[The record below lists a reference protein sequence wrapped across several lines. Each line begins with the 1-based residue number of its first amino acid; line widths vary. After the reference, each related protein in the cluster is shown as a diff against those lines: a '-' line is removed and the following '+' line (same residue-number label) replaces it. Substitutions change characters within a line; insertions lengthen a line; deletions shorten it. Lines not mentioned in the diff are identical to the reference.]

1 MNMTAAMEA
10 RTNKPLTACTDQE
23 IYLALLDIVREQSA
37 ARVRPVTGRKLYYI
51 SAEFLIGKLLSNNLI
66 NLGLYNDTRAAL
78 AAAGKNLSDIEEVEP
93 EPSLGNGGLG
103 RLAACFL
110 DSLAT
115 LNLPGDGV
123 GLRYHFGLF
132 HQSFKDGVQNELPD
146 PWLTAHSWAE
156 KTDTVYPVE
165 LAGKTYNARL
175 YKLAVTGYEG
185 RTNTLNLFDL
195 DTIDESIVHDGITFD
210 KTDIDKN
217 LTLFLYPD
225 DSDEAGRRLRVY
237 QQYLMVSAGAQL
249 ILAECAARGCDYHD
263 LADYAAIQINDT
275 HPSMVIPELIRLL
288 GEKGIDFD
296 EAVEIVTKTCAYT
309 NHTILAEALEK
320 WPRAYLDAVVPQ
332 LMPIIEKLDTLARTR
347 TTDESLAIIDGDDRV
362 HMAHM
367 DIHFT
372 HSTNGVAYLHT
383 EILKNSELHGF
394 YQLYPEKFNNKTN
407 GITFRRWLLE
417 CDPALT
423 AEIDTIDAA
432 ALQPGEEKT
441 LQERKNVIT
450 HAQSILAGITAAH
463 LALAGDEDGEQAG
476 AADLLG
482 GAVDGLQNSA
492 RLDESLTAMSERLND
507 LYYSARELA
516 TDLADRLDAYGFDA
530 GELDQIETRLDAI
543 YRIKQKF
550 GMEVDELLARREAA
564 AAELETFQSSGQKIA
579 ELKAQMQT
587 LYAAAKEAAEKLTQ
601 SRLKGFAAMNK
612 EMKAAL
618 EFLNMPGIRF
628 ALKHTRGPL
637 SSHGQDTVEFL
648 ISTNPGEEPK
658 PLAKIASGGE
668 LSRIML
674 AFKSALADR
683 DALPTVIYDEIDTG
697 VSGLAAGRIGQL
709 LHQTA
714 RGHQVLCIT
723 HTPQVAAFADN
734 QLLIQKNVRKDRTFT
749 EIHTLDM
756 DGRVEVLARMISGD
770 KVSELSLASAR
781 ELIEKSK

>member
-1 MNMTAAMEA
+1 MLANLKIENVAVIEKAEVNFTPVFNVLTGETGAGKSILIDSINAILGNRTSRELVRSGAQKACIWATFERIPDSVKKQLEKCGYEANDDLLLYREINAEGKGSCRVNGMPATAAVVRDISA
-10 RTNKPLTACTDQE
+10 GLLSIHGQHDSQSLTNPALH
-23 IYLALLDIVREQSA
+23 LGLLDQYAQNRALFAEYYRRYREL
-37 ARVRPVTGRKLYYI
+37 VTVKR
-51 SAEFLIGKLLSNNLI
+51 
-66 NLGLYNDTRAAL
+66 
-78 AAAGKNLSDIEEVEP
+78 
-93 EPSLGNGGLG
+93 
-103 RLAACFL
+103 
-110 DSLAT
+110 
-115 LNLPGDGV
+115 
-123 GLRYHFGLF
+123 
-132 HQSFKDGVQNELPD
+132 Q
-146 PWLTAHSWAE
+146 
-156 KTDTVYPVE
+156 
-165 LAGKTYNARL
+165 
-175 YKLAVTGYEG
+175 
-185 RTNTLNLFDL
+185 
-195 DTIDESIVHDGITFD
+195 
-210 KTDIDKN
+210 
-217 LTLFLYPD
+217 
-225 DSDEAGRRLRVY
+225 
-237 QQYLMVSAGAQL
+237 
-249 ILAECAARGCDYHD
+249 
-263 LADYAAIQINDT
+263 
-275 HPSMVIPELIRLL
+275 
-288 GEKGIDFD
+288 
-296 EAVEIVTKTCAYT
+296 
-309 NHTILAEALEK
+309 
-320 WPRAYLDAVVPQ
+320 LDALNASESDKQ
-332 LMPIIEKLDTLARTR
+332 RRIE
-347 TTDESLAIIDGDDRV
+347 
-362 HMAHM
+362 
-367 DIHFT
+367 
-372 HSTNGVAYLHT
+372 
-383 EILKNSELHGF
+383 
-394 YQLYPEKFNNKTN
+394 
-407 GITFRRWLLE
+407 
-417 CDPALT
+417 ALT

-450 HAQSILAGITAAH
+450 HAQSILEGITAAH
-463 LALAGDEDGEQAG
+463 LALAGDEDGEQSG

-492 RLDESLTAMSERLND
+492 RLDETLAPMSERLND

-516 TDLADRLDAYGFDA
+516 TDLADRLDAYGFDT
-530 GELDQIETRLDAI
+530 GELDQIESRLDTI

-628 ALKHTRGPL
+628 ALKHARGPL

-714 RGHQVLCIT
+714 KGHQVLCIT

-734 QLLIQKNVRKDRTFT
+734 QLLIQKNVRNDRTFT

-770 KVSELSLASAR
+770 KVSDLSLASAR

>member
-1 MNMTAAMEA
+1 MLASLKIENVAVIEKAEVNFTPGFNVLTGETGAGKSILIDSINAILGNRTSRELVRSGAQKACIWATFESIPASVKKQLEKCGYEVTDDLLLYREINAEGKGSCRVNGMPATAAVV
-10 RTNKPLTACTDQE
+10 RDISSGLLSIHGQHDSQSLTNPALH
-23 IYLALLDIVREQSA
+23 LGLLDQYAQNRDLFAEYYRRYREL
-37 ARVRPVTGRKLYYI
+37 VTVKR
-51 SAEFLIGKLLSNNLI
+51 
-66 NLGLYNDTRAAL
+66 
-78 AAAGKNLSDIEEVEP
+78 
-93 EPSLGNGGLG
+93 
-103 RLAACFL
+103 
-110 DSLAT
+110 
-115 LNLPGDGV
+115 
-123 GLRYHFGLF
+123 
-132 HQSFKDGVQNELPD
+132 Q
-146 PWLTAHSWAE
+146 
-156 KTDTVYPVE
+156 
-165 LAGKTYNARL
+165 
-175 YKLAVTGYEG
+175 
-185 RTNTLNLFDL
+185 
-195 DTIDESIVHDGITFD
+195 
-210 KTDIDKN
+210 
-217 LTLFLYPD
+217 
-225 DSDEAGRRLRVY
+225 
-237 QQYLMVSAGAQL
+237 
-249 ILAECAARGCDYHD
+249 
-263 LADYAAIQINDT
+263 
-275 HPSMVIPELIRLL
+275 
-288 GEKGIDFD
+288 
-296 EAVEIVTKTCAYT
+296 
-309 NHTILAEALEK
+309 
-320 WPRAYLDAVVPQ
+320 LDALNASESDKQ
-332 LMPIIEKLDTLARTR
+332 RRIE
-347 TTDESLAIIDGDDRV
+347 
-362 HMAHM
+362 
-367 DIHFT
+367 
-372 HSTNGVAYLHT
+372 
-383 EILKNSELHGF
+383 
-394 YQLYPEKFNNKTN
+394 
-407 GITFRRWLLE
+407 
-417 CDPALT
+417 ALT

-492 RLDESLTAMSERLND
+492 RLDESLTSMSERLND

-516 TDLADRLDAYGFDA
+516 TDLADRLDVYGFDA
-530 GELDQIETRLDAI
+530 GELDQIETRLDTI

-550 GMEVDELLARREAA
+550 GMEVDELLARREVA

>member
-1 MNMTAAMEA
+1 MLANLKIENVAVIEKAEVNFTPGFNVLTGETGAGKSILIDSINAILGNRTSRELVRSGAQKACIWATFENIPQSVKKQLEKCGYEANDDLLLYREINAEGKGSCRVNGMPATAAVVRDISA
-10 RTNKPLTACTDQE
+10 GLLSIHGQHDSQSLTNPALH
-23 IYLALLDIVREQSA
+23 LGLLDQYAQNRALFAEYYRRYREL
-37 ARVRPVTGRKLYYI
+37 VTVKR
-51 SAEFLIGKLLSNNLI
+51 
-66 NLGLYNDTRAAL
+66 
-78 AAAGKNLSDIEEVEP
+78 
-93 EPSLGNGGLG
+93 
-103 RLAACFL
+103 
-110 DSLAT
+110 
-115 LNLPGDGV
+115 
-123 GLRYHFGLF
+123 
-132 HQSFKDGVQNELPD
+132 Q
-146 PWLTAHSWAE
+146 
-156 KTDTVYPVE
+156 
-165 LAGKTYNARL
+165 
-175 YKLAVTGYEG
+175 
-185 RTNTLNLFDL
+185 
-195 DTIDESIVHDGITFD
+195 
-210 KTDIDKN
+210 
-217 LTLFLYPD
+217 
-225 DSDEAGRRLRVY
+225 
-237 QQYLMVSAGAQL
+237 
-249 ILAECAARGCDYHD
+249 
-263 LADYAAIQINDT
+263 
-275 HPSMVIPELIRLL
+275 
-288 GEKGIDFD
+288 
-296 EAVEIVTKTCAYT
+296 
-309 NHTILAEALEK
+309 
-320 WPRAYLDAVVPQ
+320 LDALNASESDKQ
-332 LMPIIEKLDTLARTR
+332 RRIE
-347 TTDESLAIIDGDDRV
+347 
-362 HMAHM
+362 
-367 DIHFT
+367 
-372 HSTNGVAYLHT
+372 
-383 EILKNSELHGF
+383 
-394 YQLYPEKFNNKTN
+394 
-407 GITFRRWLLE
+407 
-417 CDPALT
+417 ALT

-450 HAQSILAGITAAH
+450 HAQSILEGITAAH
-463 LALAGDEDGEQAG
+463 LALAGDEDGEQSG

-492 RLDESLTAMSERLND
+492 RLDETLAPMSERLND

-516 TDLADRLDAYGFDA
+516 TDLADRLDAYGFDT
-530 GELDQIETRLDAI
+530 GELDQIESRLDTI

-550 GMEVDELLARREAA
+550 SMEVDELLARREAA

-628 ALKHTRGPL
+628 ALKHARGPL

-714 RGHQVLCIT
+714 KGHQVLCIT

-734 QLLIQKNVRKDRTFT
+734 QLLIQKNVRNDRTFT

>member
-1 MNMTAAMEA
+1 MLASLKIENVAVIEKAEVNFTPGFNVLTGETGAGKSILIDSINAILGNRTSRELVRSGAQKACIWATFESIPTSVKKQLEKCGYEVTDDLLLYREITAEGKGSCRVNGMPATAAVV
-10 RTNKPLTACTDQE
+10 RDISSGLLSIHGQHDSQSLTNPALH
-23 IYLALLDIVREQSA
+23 LGLLDQYAQNRDLFAEYYRRYREL
-37 ARVRPVTGRKLYYI
+37 VTVKR
-51 SAEFLIGKLLSNNLI
+51 
-66 NLGLYNDTRAAL
+66 
-78 AAAGKNLSDIEEVEP
+78 
-93 EPSLGNGGLG
+93 
-103 RLAACFL
+103 
-110 DSLAT
+110 
-115 LNLPGDGV
+115 
-123 GLRYHFGLF
+123 
-132 HQSFKDGVQNELPD
+132 Q
-146 PWLTAHSWAE
+146 
-156 KTDTVYPVE
+156 
-165 LAGKTYNARL
+165 
-175 YKLAVTGYEG
+175 
-185 RTNTLNLFDL
+185 
-195 DTIDESIVHDGITFD
+195 
-210 KTDIDKN
+210 
-217 LTLFLYPD
+217 
-225 DSDEAGRRLRVY
+225 
-237 QQYLMVSAGAQL
+237 
-249 ILAECAARGCDYHD
+249 
-263 LADYAAIQINDT
+263 
-275 HPSMVIPELIRLL
+275 
-288 GEKGIDFD
+288 
-296 EAVEIVTKTCAYT
+296 
-309 NHTILAEALEK
+309 
-320 WPRAYLDAVVPQ
+320 LDALNASESDKQ
-332 LMPIIEKLDTLARTR
+332 RRIE
-347 TTDESLAIIDGDDRV
+347 
-362 HMAHM
+362 
-367 DIHFT
+367 
-372 HSTNGVAYLHT
+372 
-383 EILKNSELHGF
+383 
-394 YQLYPEKFNNKTN
+394 
-407 GITFRRWLLE
+407 
-417 CDPALT
+417 ALT

-530 GELDQIETRLDAI
+530 GELDQIETRLDTI

>member
-1 MNMTAAMEA
+1 MLASLKIENVAVIEKAEVNFTPGFNVLTGETGAGKSILIDSINAILGNRTSRELVRSGAQKACIWATFESIPTSVKKQLEKCGYEVTDDLLLYREINAEGKGSCRVNGMPATAAVV
-10 RTNKPLTACTDQE
+10 RDISSGLLSIHGQHDSQSLTNPALH
-23 IYLALLDIVREQSA
+23 LGLLDQYAQNRDLFAEYYRRYREL
-37 ARVRPVTGRKLYYI
+37 VTVKR
-51 SAEFLIGKLLSNNLI
+51 
-66 NLGLYNDTRAAL
+66 
-78 AAAGKNLSDIEEVEP
+78 
-93 EPSLGNGGLG
+93 
-103 RLAACFL
+103 
-110 DSLAT
+110 
-115 LNLPGDGV
+115 
-123 GLRYHFGLF
+123 
-132 HQSFKDGVQNELPD
+132 Q
-146 PWLTAHSWAE
+146 
-156 KTDTVYPVE
+156 
-165 LAGKTYNARL
+165 
-175 YKLAVTGYEG
+175 
-185 RTNTLNLFDL
+185 
-195 DTIDESIVHDGITFD
+195 
-210 KTDIDKN
+210 
-217 LTLFLYPD
+217 
-225 DSDEAGRRLRVY
+225 
-237 QQYLMVSAGAQL
+237 
-249 ILAECAARGCDYHD
+249 
-263 LADYAAIQINDT
+263 
-275 HPSMVIPELIRLL
+275 
-288 GEKGIDFD
+288 
-296 EAVEIVTKTCAYT
+296 
-309 NHTILAEALEK
+309 
-320 WPRAYLDAVVPQ
+320 LDALNASESDKQ
-332 LMPIIEKLDTLARTR
+332 RRIE
-347 TTDESLAIIDGDDRV
+347 
-362 HMAHM
+362 
-367 DIHFT
+367 
-372 HSTNGVAYLHT
+372 
-383 EILKNSELHGF
+383 
-394 YQLYPEKFNNKTN
+394 
-407 GITFRRWLLE
+407 
-417 CDPALT
+417 ALT

-476 AADLLG
+476 AA
-482 GAVDGLQNSA
+482 VDGLQNSA

-530 GELDQIETRLDAI
+530 GELDQIETRLDTI

>member
-1 MNMTAAMEA
+1 MLASLKIENVAVIEKAEVNFTHGFNVLTGETGAGKSILIDSINAILGNRTSRELVRSGAQKACIWATFESIPTSVKKQLEKCGYEVTDDLLLYREINAEGKGSCRVNGMPATAAVV
-10 RTNKPLTACTDQE
+10 RDISSGLLSIHGQHDSQSLTNPALH
-23 IYLALLDIVREQSA
+23 LGLLDQYAQNRDLFAEYYRRYREL
-37 ARVRPVTGRKLYYI
+37 VTVKR
-51 SAEFLIGKLLSNNLI
+51 
-66 NLGLYNDTRAAL
+66 
-78 AAAGKNLSDIEEVEP
+78 
-93 EPSLGNGGLG
+93 
-103 RLAACFL
+103 
-110 DSLAT
+110 
-115 LNLPGDGV
+115 
-123 GLRYHFGLF
+123 
-132 HQSFKDGVQNELPD
+132 Q
-146 PWLTAHSWAE
+146 
-156 KTDTVYPVE
+156 
-165 LAGKTYNARL
+165 
-175 YKLAVTGYEG
+175 
-185 RTNTLNLFDL
+185 
-195 DTIDESIVHDGITFD
+195 
-210 KTDIDKN
+210 
-217 LTLFLYPD
+217 
-225 DSDEAGRRLRVY
+225 
-237 QQYLMVSAGAQL
+237 
-249 ILAECAARGCDYHD
+249 
-263 LADYAAIQINDT
+263 
-275 HPSMVIPELIRLL
+275 
-288 GEKGIDFD
+288 
-296 EAVEIVTKTCAYT
+296 
-309 NHTILAEALEK
+309 
-320 WPRAYLDAVVPQ
+320 LDALNASESDKQ
-332 LMPIIEKLDTLARTR
+332 RRIE
-347 TTDESLAIIDGDDRV
+347 
-362 HMAHM
+362 
-367 DIHFT
+367 
-372 HSTNGVAYLHT
+372 
-383 EILKNSELHGF
+383 
-394 YQLYPEKFNNKTN
+394 
-407 GITFRRWLLE
+407 
-417 CDPALT
+417 ALT

-530 GELDQIETRLDAI
+530 GELDQIETRLDTI

>member
-1 MNMTAAMEA
+1 MLASLKIENVAVIEKAEVNFTPGFNVLTGETGAGKSILIDSINAILGNRTSRELVRSGAQKACIWATFESIPASVKKQLEKCGYEVTDDLLLYREINAEGKGSCRVNGMPATAAVV
-10 RTNKPLTACTDQE
+10 RDISSGLLSIHGQHDSQSLTNPALH
-23 IYLALLDIVREQSA
+23 LGLLDQYAQNRDLFAEYYRRYREL
-37 ARVRPVTGRKLYYI
+37 VTVKR
-51 SAEFLIGKLLSNNLI
+51 
-66 NLGLYNDTRAAL
+66 
-78 AAAGKNLSDIEEVEP
+78 
-93 EPSLGNGGLG
+93 
-103 RLAACFL
+103 
-110 DSLAT
+110 
-115 LNLPGDGV
+115 
-123 GLRYHFGLF
+123 
-132 HQSFKDGVQNELPD
+132 Q
-146 PWLTAHSWAE
+146 
-156 KTDTVYPVE
+156 
-165 LAGKTYNARL
+165 
-175 YKLAVTGYEG
+175 
-185 RTNTLNLFDL
+185 
-195 DTIDESIVHDGITFD
+195 
-210 KTDIDKN
+210 
-217 LTLFLYPD
+217 
-225 DSDEAGRRLRVY
+225 
-237 QQYLMVSAGAQL
+237 
-249 ILAECAARGCDYHD
+249 
-263 LADYAAIQINDT
+263 
-275 HPSMVIPELIRLL
+275 
-288 GEKGIDFD
+288 
-296 EAVEIVTKTCAYT
+296 
-309 NHTILAEALEK
+309 
-320 WPRAYLDAVVPQ
+320 LDALNASESDKQ
-332 LMPIIEKLDTLARTR
+332 RRIE
-347 TTDESLAIIDGDDRV
+347 
-362 HMAHM
+362 
-367 DIHFT
+367 
-372 HSTNGVAYLHT
+372 
-383 EILKNSELHGF
+383 
-394 YQLYPEKFNNKTN
+394 
-407 GITFRRWLLE
+407 
-417 CDPALT
+417 ALT

-492 RLDESLTAMSERLND
+492 RLDESLTSMSERLND

-530 GELDQIETRLDAI
+530 GELDQIETRLDTI

-564 AAELETFQSSGQKIA
+564 AAELETFQSSGQTIA

>member
-1 MNMTAAMEA
+1 MLASLKIENVAVIEKAEVNFTPGFNVLTGETGAGKSILIDSINAILGNRTSRELVRSGAQKACIWATFESIPASVKKQLEKCGYEVTDDLLLYREINAEGKGSCRVNGMPATAAVV
-10 RTNKPLTACTDQE
+10 RDISSGLLSIHGQHDSQSLTNPALH
-23 IYLALLDIVREQSA
+23 LGLLDQYAQNRDLFAEYYRRYREL
-37 ARVRPVTGRKLYYI
+37 VTVKR
-51 SAEFLIGKLLSNNLI
+51 
-66 NLGLYNDTRAAL
+66 
-78 AAAGKNLSDIEEVEP
+78 
-93 EPSLGNGGLG
+93 
-103 RLAACFL
+103 
-110 DSLAT
+110 
-115 LNLPGDGV
+115 
-123 GLRYHFGLF
+123 
-132 HQSFKDGVQNELPD
+132 Q
-146 PWLTAHSWAE
+146 
-156 KTDTVYPVE
+156 
-165 LAGKTYNARL
+165 
-175 YKLAVTGYEG
+175 
-185 RTNTLNLFDL
+185 
-195 DTIDESIVHDGITFD
+195 
-210 KTDIDKN
+210 
-217 LTLFLYPD
+217 
-225 DSDEAGRRLRVY
+225 
-237 QQYLMVSAGAQL
+237 
-249 ILAECAARGCDYHD
+249 
-263 LADYAAIQINDT
+263 
-275 HPSMVIPELIRLL
+275 
-288 GEKGIDFD
+288 
-296 EAVEIVTKTCAYT
+296 
-309 NHTILAEALEK
+309 
-320 WPRAYLDAVVPQ
+320 LDALNASESDKQ
-332 LMPIIEKLDTLARTR
+332 RRIE
-347 TTDESLAIIDGDDRV
+347 
-362 HMAHM
+362 
-367 DIHFT
+367 
-372 HSTNGVAYLHT
+372 
-383 EILKNSELHGF
+383 
-394 YQLYPEKFNNKTN
+394 
-407 GITFRRWLLE
+407 
-417 CDPALT
+417 ALT

-492 RLDESLTAMSERLND
+492 RLDESLTAMSEWLND

-530 GELDQIETRLDAI
+530 GELDQIETRLDTI

-579 ELKAQMQT
+579 ELKVQMQT

>member
-1 MNMTAAMEA
+1 MLASLKIENVAVIEKAEVNFTPGFNVLTGETGAGKSILIDSINAILGNRTSRELVRSGAQKACIWATFESIPASVKKQLEKCGYEVTDDLLLYREINAEGKGSCRINGMPATAAVVRDISA
-10 RTNKPLTACTDQE
+10 GLLSIHGQHDSQSLTNPALHLD
-23 IYLALLDIVREQSA
+23 LLDQYAQNRELFA
-37 ARVRPVTGRKLYYI
+37 EYYRRYRELVTVKR
-51 SAEFLIGKLLSNNLI
+51 
-66 NLGLYNDTRAAL
+66 
-78 AAAGKNLSDIEEVEP
+78 
-93 EPSLGNGGLG
+93 
-103 RLAACFL
+103 
-110 DSLAT
+110 
-115 LNLPGDGV
+115 
-123 GLRYHFGLF
+123 
-132 HQSFKDGVQNELPD
+132 Q
-146 PWLTAHSWAE
+146 
-156 KTDTVYPVE
+156 
-165 LAGKTYNARL
+165 
-175 YKLAVTGYEG
+175 
-185 RTNTLNLFDL
+185 L
-195 DTIDESIVHDGITFD
+195 DTANASEAD
-210 KTDIDKN
+210 KQ
-217 LTLFLYPD
+217 
-225 DSDEAGRRLRVY
+225 RR
-237 QQYLMVSAGAQL
+237 
-249 ILAECAARGCDYHD
+249 
-263 LADYAAIQINDT
+263 
-275 HPSMVIPELIRLL
+275 
-288 GEKGIDFD
+288 
-296 EAVEIVTKTCAYT
+296 
-309 NHTILAEALEK
+309 
-320 WPRAYLDAVVPQ
+320 
-332 LMPIIEKLDTLARTR
+332 IE
-347 TTDESLAIIDGDDRV
+347 
-362 HMAHM
+362 
-367 DIHFT
+367 
-372 HSTNGVAYLHT
+372 
-383 EILKNSELHGF
+383 
-394 YQLYPEKFNNKTN
+394 
-407 GITFRRWLLE
+407 
-417 CDPALT
+417 ALT
-423 AEIDTIDAA
+423 AEIDAIDAA

-441 LQERKNVIT
+441 LQERKTVIT
-450 HAQSILAGITAAH
+450 HAQSILEGITAAH

-492 RLDESLTAMSERLND
+492 RLDESLAAMSERLNE
-507 LYYSARELA
+507 LYYSARDLA

-530 GELDQIETRLDAI
+530 GELDQIESRLDTI

-550 GMEVDELLARREAA
+550 GMEVEELLARRDTA
-564 AAELETFQSSGQKIA
+564 AAELENFQSSGQRIA
-579 ELKAQMQT
+579 ELKARMQT